1 MLIWLAACYLFFLI
15 FVQLGF
21 FRSFQKII
29 IRNSNLTPVF
39 VATACHTAILFCTV
53 VHSVTT
59 SFCTPWISFCLFPC
73 AKKYFYFFF
82 LIIIFTSC
90 GWRMCWIMYW
100 WLQTIRN
107 TIFFLLKTIWENVS
121 SSVCY
126 AQVLFLSFAF
136 QKMYVNIYMENN
148 EATPTI
154 SDKWCFVKML

>member
-1 MLIWLAACYLFFLI
+1 MTCCLLFVLF
-15 FVQLGF
+15 
-21 FRSFQKII
+21 
-29 IRNSNLTPVF
+29 N
-39 VATACHTAILFCTV
+39 FCT
-53 VHSVTT
+53 T
-59 SFCTPWISFCLFPC
+59 WLFPFLPKNNN
-73 AKKYFYFFF
+73 KKQQLNSCFRCNCMPYRNTVLYSSALGDNIILHTMNFILSVSVCEKIFLFFF